1 MDEVQ
6 FDEGG
11 AVVQMRTASAVAAN
25 RKETKDKKG
34 EIVLVKPARVGDT
47 ILLPGTYT
55 FQHVVSAGQNI
66 ATFTG
71 PRETWSQTM
80 TKVNCTNEPL
90 NQKATH
96 TSVLL
101 ENVGGVDRI
110 KETTI
115 AGEDVVHFL

>member
-1 MDEVQ
+1 MQTFMDEVQ

-47 ILLPGTYT
+47 ILLAGTYT

-66 ATFTG
+66 
-71 PRETWSQTM
+71 
-80 TKVNCTNEPL
+80 
-90 NQKATH
+90 
-96 TSVLL
+96 
-101 ENVGGVDRI
+101 
-110 KETTI
+110 
-115 AGEDVVHFL
+115 DVHGSEGDLVTDDDQSELHE